1 MRVSISKSTNAE
13 QVYIIHSF
21 RDRNGKSTSKIFK
34 KLGSM
39 DQLLP
44 LHDNDRDKVI
54 AWAKQQAK
62 LATDSYKKENET
74 ISIPFHPNMQI
85 KLNEQR
91 NFNCGYLFLQS
102 LCSDLRFD
110 NICRNIRNRHDYE
123 YPFQDILLDMVY
135 ARILY
140 PASKKSTYSFAQTL
154 LEQPEYD
161 LHHMYRSLS
170 VLAGESDYI
179 QSELYRNSHFVH
191 SRNTKILYYDCTNYY
206 FEIEES
212 DELRKYGKSKEHRP
226 NPIVGMGLFMDA
238 DGIPL
243 AFDIYPGSQNEQK
256 TLKPLEQKVIRDF
269 ECSEFIFCS
278 DSGLAS
284 QDNRLFNDMGGR
296 GYVVTQS
303 LKKLKQEYRET
314 ALDPKQFRKL
324 GSNEWIDISAL
335 DETNPEVYETIY
347 YKEVPIE
354 SKKLSETMIVTYSP
368 KYRAYQKK
376 IREQQLERAKKLIE
390 SGDKLKKERRNPNDP
405 ARFVKKTSVTEYGEV
420 ADKEIYELDKDMI
433 DKETMYDGFYA
444 VVTDIEGD
452 AAQIININKRRWQIE
467 ECFRIMKTEFDARP
481 VYLRRE
487 DRIKAHFL
495 ICFIA
500 LMIFRLLEIRLEK
513 EYTAEQII
521 STLKKMEV
529 CSLEEYGYIPTY
541 TRTELTDKLHE
552 VFGFRT
558 DTEIIRKSKMRSI
571 IKKSKEKQ

>member
-74 ISIPFHPNMQI
+74 ISIPFHPDMQI